1 MNSTF
6 LLNKNNDFEIGQD
19 GNLRIVSGQSAIQ
32 QLAKDYL
39 EIYKNELYFQQAEG
53 LPYFENIFNGSPNV
67 YLFEK
72 ALRSRILS
80 IPGVNR
86 IETLEIKRKETN
98 LNTLEF
104 YLILQTDSGLVTVNT

>member
-6 LLNKNNDFEIGQD
+6 LLNKDNDFEIGQD
-19 GNLRIVSGQSAIQ
+19 GNLRFVSGQAAIQ

-39 EIYKNELYFQQAEG
+39 EVYKNELYFQQGEG
-53 LPYFENIFNGSPNV
+53 LPYFENIFTGSPNI

-98 LNTLEF
+98 INALEF
-104 YLILQTDSGLVTVNT
+104 YLTLQTDSGTITVNT